1 MCYVHIT
8 YKVEFMGSFQLFENP
23 KWSQKQQ
30 AKRKHSFRLLIAIA
44 FRYHHYEHFY
54 SKIDLTNRRNI
65 VNAESGNSLNNKCVH
80 FLDANPLKM

>member
-30 AKRKHSFRLLIAIA
+30 AKRKYSFRLLIAIA
-44 FRYHHYEHFY
+44 FRYHHYERFQ
-54 SKIDLTNRRNI
+54 SKIDLTKLNI
-65 VNAESGNSLNNKCVH
+65 VNAEPGNSLNNKCVH
-80 FLDANPLKM
+80 LLDATPLKM